1 MSEQPPADGE
11 GAAPRLKVVVDRF
24 AGAIDDVLDR
34 VFDEPLDIRSAHE
47 ARAHLHAQPS
57 SFLSSALAAQGV
69 QWAMARSAATKAG
82 AKLVARMGGV
92 AGRKV
97 ILPVTV
103 AVDIGL
109 GAREGLRE
117 LQILASFLINRLRAA
132 GLPTDDDLV
141 RRTTTAIYLEPR
153 VFPEISRSSRS
164 LALGVSKR
172 WARHAIPG
180 GKRRREADA
189 EARIFAVDLLDLNRL
204 VAVWGRRRPA
214 TQPAL
219 PPPPPLP
226 HSMN

>member
-1 MSEQPPADGE
+1 MSEQPPLDDE
-11 GAAPRLKVVVDRF
+11 GAAPRLKVVVERF
-24 AGAIDDVLDR
+24 AAAIDDVLDR

-117 LQILASFLINRLRAA
+117 LQILRVVPDQSPA
-132 GLPTDDDLV
+132 G
-141 RRTTTAIYLEPR
+141 
-153 VFPEISRSSRS
+153 
-164 LALGVSKR
+164 
-172 WARHAIPG
+172 G
-180 GKRRREADA
+180 GSAHRRRSGAPYHHGDLPRA
-189 EARIFAVDLLDLNRL
+189 EGLSGALAQLAFAGARRVQTL
-204 VAVWGRRRPA
+204 G
-214 TQPAL
+214 
-219 PPPPPLP
+219 PPRHPRG
-226 HSMN
+226 